1 MELDRSGYPKLSSRR
16 GDRLRGVLRL
26 AVVACLG
33 IGLSGCNASTDPGSD
48 SGSDNPA
55 LNLTSGADAGK
66 TILARMAA
74 AYRDAPAYRDQ
85 GKLTMTMRGPTPR
98 TDSYPFAVEFV
109 RPNKLRIEAYAG
121 TVAIDGKKILGKFDP
136 PEINDFKDQVIELD
150 APAELSPTA
159 VAEIDGPLRGAISGG
174 LSLPF
179 QIGLLLQEEE
189 FAAQLQK
196 ADRVAVLPSQ
206 QLDGHDCHCVQIED
220 PTGRSVWWVD
230 KASYL
235 LRRFEFPVDELA
247 KQMQANPSDVS
258 LVADFAAA
266 EFAPPDE
273 SRFTFEVAPELH
285 RLKYLVE
292 LPPLP
297 PANLIGEKSPGFA
310 FDLFDGDGYAKK
322 SPGKLS
328 LESLAHRPVMILFW
342 QNNDSQALAAFDR
355 LAKSYA
361 GRTDVQFVAVMTD
374 PAEVASDA
382 NFSDAMA
389 RMKPS
394 FSVAR
399 TAHAA
404 AAFGIAR
411 PSAVVFIDRA
421 GIVQDAILDDTL
433 GAVNQAAPV
442 LDAIIADKPWHT
454 RAKDRLEHYRREYQ
468 AKLIAAKTGIVPGV
482 QAAPQSP
489 PKHHRLVSVWKQST
503 VNKPGNIIASP
514 DSNAHLL
521 VIEAASGVAE
531 LDEKGQIAARHELK
545 LPRAAEIGFLRAGKL
560 ADGSNF
566 FVGSRLLLS
575 KLFVFDS
582 KWQTTLTYPDGPVP
596 ENEDNP
602 EVTDIQIADVDGD
615 RVGDIL
621 VGYGGIY
628 GMQLI
633 TPDGHRRWSN
643 RAVSNV
649 SRLAVVSLDKAAT
662 VFVSSFASPTAILDR
677 RGKEIGR
684 WLAQARAWNSLVTS
698 SGTDYSQGEP
708 RHLIG
713 ITQASLQEFVAVGLS
728 PGGDPL
734 WEYRLPPGL
743 PSTQV
748 EAIAW
753 GKVVGNAEHWIIAA
767 PDGSLH
773 FLSHDGKLLDQ
784 CNVGSLIT
792 GMAVTTV
799 DGRPALVVAT
809 TEGSIEAFRFDPA
822 EAIQAAENPADL
834 PAK

>member
-1 MELDRSGYPKLSSRR
+1 M
-16 GDRLRGVLRL
+16 LRL
-26 AVVACLG
+26 AIGVCLA
-33 IGLSGCNASTDPGSD
+33 IGFCGCNSSTDSGGE
-48 SGSDNPA
+48 SGSDTPA

-66 TILARMAA
+66 TILAKMAA
-74 AYRDAPAYRDQ
+74 AYRDAPAYRDK
-85 GKLTMTMRGPTPR
+85 GKLTMTLRGPTPR
-98 TDSYPFAVEFV
+98 TDSFPFAVEFV

-206 QLDGHDCHCVQIED
+206 QLDGHECHCVQIED
-220 PTGRSVWWVD
+220 ATGRSVWWVD
-230 KASYL
+230 KESYL

-310 FDLFDGDGYAKK
+310 FDLFDGDGFAKK
-322 SPGKLS
+322 SPGKLT

-342 QNNDSQALAAFDR
+342 QNNDSQALAAFDA
-355 LAKSYA
+355 LAKLYA

-374 PAEVASDA
+374 PAEVPSDA

-421 GIVQDAILDDTL
+421 GVVQDAILDDTL
-433 GAVNQAAPV
+433 GAVNQAVPV

-482 QAAPQSP
+482 QAAEQTP
-489 PKHHRLVSVWKQST
+489 PKNHRLVSVWKQTT

-514 DSNAHLL
+514 DSNSKLL

-531 LDEKGQIAARHELK
+531 LDEKGQITARHELK
-545 LPRAAEIGFLRAGKL
+545 LPGAAEIGFLRAGKL

-602 EVTDIQIADVDGD
+602 EVTDVQVADVDGD

-677 RGKEIGR
+677 RGKELGR

-698 SGTDYSQGEP
+698 SGTNYSQGEP

-784 CNVGSLIT
+784 FNIGSLVT

-799 DGRPALVVAT
+799 DGRPALIVAT
-809 TEGSIEAFRFDPA
+809 TQGAIEALRFDPT